1 MYIIDMINAGNTLMG
16 LSGVMASFSFKSLGI
31 ATIVVSIIGL
41 LIGLFLGLAAK
52 KLEVPVDETEAKVRE
67 LLPGANCGGCGY
79 AGCDACAKAIIIGE
93 AGADV
98 CPVASSDIHLQIAEV
113 MGSSVDA
120 SEKMV
125 AYVNCAGTCEKS
137 KVNSNYYGPK
147 DCKLAAG
154 IGGNGSKACSYGCM
168 GFGSCVKVCAFDA
181 IHIIDGIAVVDKDK
195 CTACTMC
202 VAECPIDI
210 IEMIP
215 EKARTQVACS
225 SFDKGKDVKT
235 VCSIGC
241 IGCKLC
247 VKACEYDAI
256 HVVDNLAKIDY
267 DKCVNCGACVKVCP
281 VKVIMEQP
289 LKQPVEQIA

>member
-1 MYIIDMINAGNTLMG
+1 MYMIDIIGADALID
-16 LSGVMASFSFKSLGI
+16 LSGVVAAFSIKGIGI
-31 ATIVVSIIGL
+31 ATVVVSIIGL

-52 KLEVPVDETEAKVRE
+52 KLEVPVDEIEAKVRE

-79 AGCDACAKAIIIGE
+79 AGCDACAKAIAIGE
-93 AGADV
+93 AAADV
-98 CPVASSDIHLQIAEV
+98 CPVASSDIHAEIAAV
-113 MGSSVDA
+113 MGSNIEA
-120 SEKMV
+120 SERMV
-125 AYVNCAGTCEKS
+125 AYVNCAGTCDKAKS
-137 KVNSNYYGPK
+137 NSTYYGPK

-154 IGGNGSKACSYGCM
+154 VGGNGSKACSYGCI

-181 IHIIDGIAVVDKDK
+181 IHVIDGIAVVDKEK
-195 CTACTMC
+195 CTGCTMC
-202 VAECPIDI
+202 SAECPIDI

-215 EKARTQVACS
+215 KKARTQVTCS
-225 SFDKGKDVKT
+225 SNDKGKDVKT

-256 HVVDNLAKIDY
+256 HVDDNLAKVDY
-267 DKCVNCGACVKVCP
+267 SKCVNCGACVKVCP

-289 LKQPVEQIA
+289 A

>member
-1 MYIIDMINAGNTLMG
+1 MFINEMIEVGNLLPELG
-16 LSGVMASFSFKSLGI
+16 GVVASFSFKGVAI
-31 ATIVVSIIGL
+31 ATGVVSAIGL
-41 LIGLFLGLAAK
+41 LIGLFLGLAS
-52 KLEVPVDETEAKVRE
+52 KLFAVAVDEIEEKVRT

-79 AGCDACAKAIIIGE
+79 AGCDACAKAIATGK
-93 AGADV
+93 AAANV
-98 CPVASSDIHLQIAEV
+98 CPVASSDIHVQIAEV
-113 MGSSVDA
+113 IGGSVEA
-120 SEKMV
+120 TEKMV
-125 AYVNCAGTCEKS
+125 AYVKCSGTCDKA

-181 IHIIDGIAVVDKDK
+181 IHVVDGIAVVDKEK

-202 VAECPIDI
+202 TAACPIHI

-225 SFDKGKDVKT
+225 SYDKGKDVKT

-247 VKACEYDAI
+247 VKACEHDAI
-256 HVVDNLAKIDY
+256 HVEDNLAKIDY
-267 DKCVNCGACVKVCP
+267 SKCVNCGACVKVCP

-289 LKQPVEQIA
+289 LTQQGKQTA

>member
-1 MYIIDMINAGNTLMG
+1 MYIIDMIESSDVI
-16 LSGVMASFSFKSLGI
+16 SGVVASFSIKDLGI
-31 ATIVVSIIGL
+31 ATLVVSIIGL
-41 LIGLFLGLAAK
+41 LIGLFLGLASK
-52 KLEVPVDETEAKVRE
+52 KLDVPVDETEAKVRE

-79 AGCDACAKAIIIGE
+79 AGCDACAKAIATGE
-93 AGADV
+93 AAANV
-98 CPVASSDIHLQIAEV
+98 CPVASSEIHAEIATV
-113 MGSSVDA
+113 MGSSVETA
-120 SEKMV
+120 EKMV
-125 AYVNCAGTCEKS
+125 AYVNCAGTCDKS
-137 KVNSNYYGPK
+137 KTNSNYYGPK

-181 IHIIDGIAVVDKDK
+181 IHVIDGIAVVDKEK

-202 VAECPIDI
+202 VAECPINI
-210 IEMIP
+210 IDMIP
-215 EKARTQVACS
+215 DKARTEVTCS

-267 DKCVNCGACVKVCP
+267 SKCVNCGACVKVCP
-281 VKVIMEQP
+281 TKVIMEQP
-289 LKQPVEQIA
+289 A

>member
-1 MYIIDMINAGNTLMG
+1 MIETGNPLIG
-16 LSGVMASFSFKSLGI
+16 LSGIVASFSVKGIGI
-31 ATIVVSIIGL
+31 ATGVVSIIGL
-41 LIGLFLGLAAK
+41 LIGLFLGLASK
-52 KLEVPVDETEAKVRE
+52 RLEVPVDETEEKVRE

-79 AGCDACAKAIIIGE
+79 AGCDACAKAIAIGE
-93 AGADV
+93 AAADV

-113 MGSSVDA
+113 MGSTVEA
-120 SEKMV
+120 AEKMV
-125 AYVNCAGTCEKS
+125 AYVNCAGTCDKS
-137 KVNSNYYGPK
+137 KTNSNYYGPK

-154 IGGNGSKACSYGCM
+154 VGGNGSKACSYGCM

-181 IHIIDGIAVVDKDK
+181 IHVIDGIAVVDKEK

-202 VAECPIDI
+202 VAECPINI
-210 IEMIP
+210 IEMVP
-215 EKARTQVACS
+215 EKARTEVACS

-267 DKCVNCGACVKVCP
+267 SKCVNCSACVKVCP
-281 VKVIMEQP
+281 TKVIMEQP
-289 LKQPVEQIA
+289 

>member
-1 MYIIDMINAGNTLMG
+1 MMNELFGISSFLPDMTG
-16 LSGVMASFSFKSLGI
+16 LLASFSIQGVGV
-31 ATIVVSIIGL
+31 ATAVVSATGL
-41 LIGLFLGLAAK
+41 LIGLFLGVAAK
-52 KLEVPVDETEAKVRE
+52 KFEVEVDERESLVRD

-79 AGCDACAKAIIIGE
+79 AGCDACAKAIAIGE
-93 AGADV
+93 AAADV
-98 CPVASSDIHLQIAEV
+98 CPVASSDIHVQIAEV
-113 MGSSVDA
+113 IGSAVEA

-137 KVNSNYYGPK
+137 KVNAAYYGPR

-181 IHIIDGIAVVDKDK
+181 IHVIDGIAVVDKDK

-202 VAECPIDI
+202 VAECPINI

-215 EKARTQVACS
+215 HKARTQVACS
-225 SFDKGKDVKT
+225 SNDKGKDVKT

-256 HVVDNLAKIDY
+256 HVEDNLAKIDY
-267 DKCVNCGACVKVCP
+267 SKCVNCGACVKVCP

-289 LKQPVEQIA
+289 A

>member
-1 MYIIDMINAGNTLMG
+1 MYIIDMIEVGDTFIG
-16 LSGVMASFSFKSLGI
+16 LSGVVASFSIKDIGI
-31 ATIVVSIIGL
+31 ATVVVSIIGL

-52 KLEVPVDETEAKVRE
+52 KLEVPVDETEEKVRE

-79 AGCDACAKAIIIGE
+79 AGCDACAKAIVIGE
-93 AGADV
+93 AAANV
-98 CPVASSDIHLQIAEV
+98 CPVASSDIHAQIAEV
-113 MGSSVDA
+113 MGGSVEA

-137 KVNSNYYGPK
+137 KINSNYYGPK

-181 IHIIDGIAVVDKDK
+181 IHVIDGIAVVDKEK

-202 VAECPIDI
+202 VAECPINI
-210 IEMIP
+210 IDMIP

-225 SFDKGKDVKT
+225 SFDKGRDVKT

-256 HVVDNLAKIDY
+256 HVEDNLAKIDY
-267 DKCVNCGACVKVCP
+267 GKCVNCGACVKVCP
-281 VKVIMEQP
+281 VKVIMEQL
-289 LKQPVEQIA
+289 LKQPAEQSA

>member
-1 MYIIDMINAGNTLMG
+1 MLIIDMIEAGKLLSE
-16 LSGVMASFSFKSLGI
+16 LSGVVLSFSFKGLGI
-31 ATIVVSIIGL
+31 ATGVVSVLGL
-41 LIGLFLGLAAK
+41 LIGLFLGLASK
-52 KLEVPVDETEAKVRE
+52 KLEVPVDETEAIVRG
-67 LLPGANCGGCGY
+67 LLPGINCGACGY
-79 AGCDACAKAIIIGE
+79 AGCDACAKAIAIGE
-93 AGADV
+93 AGANV
-98 CPVASSDIHLQIAEV
+98 CPVASSDIHVEIANV
-113 MGSSVDA
+113 MGSNVVV
-120 SEKMV
+120 SEKQV
-125 AYVNCAGTCEKS
+125 AYVNCAGTCDKS
-137 KVNSNYYGPK
+137 KVNSTYYGPK

-154 IGGNGSKACSYGCM
+154 VGGNGSKACGYGCM

-181 IHIIDGIAVVDKDK
+181 IHIVDGIAVVDKDK

-202 VAECPIDI
+202 VAECPISI

-256 HVVDNLAKIDY
+256 HVEDNLAKIDY
-267 DKCVNCGACVKVCP
+267 SKCTNCGACVKVCP

-289 LKQPVEQIA
+289 A